1 MRLKGSACG
10 GTTDVV
16 LARDFRV
23 GVCDMELRKP
33 AARLSLH
40 YFASGLQ
47 RYVSSLGLGA
57 AKRLFLLA
65 EAVPAEELL
74 SIGYLDAFVN
84 AEQLVTHVKRWEER
98 LASNAPL
105 AVQGIKLSQD
115 EVAAGDLDSPAQKA
129 SQAQCSASS
138 ELTEGFAA

>member
-1 MRLKGSACG
+1 MP
-10 GTTDVV
+10 T
-16 LARDFRV
+16 
-23 GVCDMELRKP
+23 
-33 AARLSLH
+33 
-40 YFASGLQ
+40 
-47 RYVSSLGLGA
+47 
-57 AKRLFLLA
+57 
-65 EAVPAEELL
+65 EELL
-74 SIGYLDAFVN
+74 SIGDLDALVN
-84 AEQLVTHVKRWEER
+84 AEQLVTHIKRWEER